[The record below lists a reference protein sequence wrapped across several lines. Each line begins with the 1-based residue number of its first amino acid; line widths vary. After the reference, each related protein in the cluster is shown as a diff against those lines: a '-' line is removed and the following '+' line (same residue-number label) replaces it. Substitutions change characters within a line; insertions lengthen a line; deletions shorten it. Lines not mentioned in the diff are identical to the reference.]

1 VIRTRSRG
9 GVEETTVTL
18 LQAVT
23 SDGYAS
29 RLVDQDMD
37 VGASSKY
44 TSRPHEPFLCALRH
58 HYVMAG
64 SYRDLIAWQKAIAL
78 AHFVYELTASFP
90 KREMFGLTSQL
101 RRAAVS
107 VPSNIAEGN
116 GRITRGEWQ
125 QFLGHARGS
134 LLEVETELI
143 IAHRAQLIS
152 DIELELVLARSS
164 EVGRLI
170 NGLLRASSERGV
182 RKHFPVSDPLID

>member
-1 VIRTRSRG
+1 MAFS
-9 GVEETTVTL
+9 
-18 LQAVT
+18 
-23 SDGYAS
+23 
-29 RLVDQDMD
+29 
-37 VGASSKY
+37 ASSYY
-44 TSRPHEPFLCALRH
+44 TARPRETFLGALQHR
-58 HYVMAG
+58 YVMAG
-64 SYRDLIAWQKAIAL
+64 SYRDLFAWQKAIAL
-78 AHFVYELTASFP
+78 AHFIYELTDSFP

-143 IAHRAQLIS
+143 ISHRAQFIS
-152 DIELELVLARSS
+152 DIQLDLVLARCS

-170 NGLLRASSERGV
+170 NGLLRAKHGTRRSQAFPSS
-182 RKHFPVSDPLID
+182 